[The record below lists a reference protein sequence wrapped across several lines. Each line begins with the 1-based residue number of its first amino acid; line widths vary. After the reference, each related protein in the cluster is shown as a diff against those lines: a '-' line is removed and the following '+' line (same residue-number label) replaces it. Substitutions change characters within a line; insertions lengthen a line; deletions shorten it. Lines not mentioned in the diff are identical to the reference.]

1 MNADDA
7 VNEHDGAGVADDA
20 TNDDTNDATTMA
32 DGASR
37 GVVASDDTMTD
48 DTAADDTT
56 ADAAMDSDSTTTA
69 DESSTGATTA
79 ATAATATAGATPAT
93 ASATTATPS
102 SPAAKTGRTAS
113 WSRSTWISTIALA
126 IVAALVVVAL
136 VATAVIAQRRATE
149 ISAYL
154 SDQATMARQYGF
166 NPGLIISDDEMFDS
180 TSMTADEIQDFL
192 TTRGVRCSG
201 SECLATKTF
210 ETKDEESDSLC
221 SGYTASSDESAADI
235 ISGVA
240 QSCRINPRVLIVML
254 QKEQG
259 LVTAA
264 EPEESNYT
272 IAMGLSCPDDGDCD
286 TAYYGFFNQVYG
298 AAHRLRYY
306 QAHFTDYSYRPRTT
320 DYIQYNP
327 NESCGGSTVYIEN
340 DATAMLY
347 IYTPYQ
353 PNEAALA
360 GLANGTGG
368 EGDACSTYGNRNF
381 TLFYNA
387 WFGDPTRGEGAQA
400 SEPSDSASATTATAT
415 STESSP
421 EDRPSSTTS
430 GE

>member
-7 VNEHDGAGVADDA
+7 VNEHDGAGVV
-20 TNDDTNDATTMA
+20 NDATTMA

-37 GVVASDDTMTD
+37 DVVASDDTMTD
-48 DTAADDTT
+48 DTTADDTT
-56 ADAAMDSDSTTTA
+56 TDDTTAGATLDSDSTTTA
-69 DESSTGATTA
+69 DESSTGATTGETATATPA
-79 ATAATATAGATPAT
+79 AAATATPA
-93 ASATTATPS
+93 APS

-180 TSMTADEIQDFL
+180 TSMTTDEIQDFL
-192 TTRGVRCSG
+192 GTRGVRCSS

-327 NESCGGSTVYIEN
+327 NESCGGSKVYIEN

-400 SEPSDSASATTATAT
+400 SEPSDSARVTTATAT

>member
-7 VNEHDGAGVADDA
+7 VNEHDGAGTTDGAANNVMAR
-20 TNDDTNDATTMA
+20 DDTMATP

-37 GVVASDDTMTD
+37 GVVASDDMTSDDMTTD
-48 DTAADDTT
+48 DTTTPESTMAPDDTM
-56 ADAAMDSDSTTTA
+56 ADAAPDNGSDA
-69 DESSTGATTA
+69 AQEESSTDTA
-79 ATAATATAGATPAT
+79 AKT
-93 ASATTATPS
+93 
-102 SPAAKTGRTAS
+102 AAKTGRTAS

-136 VATAVIAQRRATE
+136 VATAVIAQRRAAE

-154 SDQATMARQYGF
+154 SDQATLARKYGF
-166 NPGLIISDDEMFDS
+166 NPGLIISDDEMFGS
-180 TSMTADEIQDFL
+180 TSMNAEEIQDFL
-192 TTRGVRCSG
+192 STRGVRCSG

-264 EPEESNYT
+264 DPEESNYT

-306 QAHFTDYSYRPRTT
+306 QAHFDDYSYRPRTT

-327 NESCGGSTVYIEN
+327 NESCGGSKVYIEN

-387 WFGDPTRGEGAQA
+387 WFGDPTRGEGAQT
-400 SEPSDSASATTATAT
+400 SEPSDSAAASNSPSATTTAAT

-421 EDRPSSTTS
+421 EDRSSSTTS

>member
-7 VNEHDGAGVADDA
+7 VNEHDGAGVVNDA
-20 TNDDTNDATTMA
+20 TNDATTMA

-37 GVVASDDTMTD
+37 GVVASDDTT
-48 DTAADDTT
+48 ADDTT
-56 ADAAMDSDSTTTA
+56 AGATLDSDSTTTA
-69 DESSTGATTA
+69 DESSTGATTGE
-79 ATAATATAGATPAT
+79 TATATPA
-93 ASATTATPS
+93 APS

-180 TSMTADEIQDFL
+180 TSMTTDEIQDFL
-192 TTRGVRCSG
+192 GTRGVRCSS

-286 TAYYGFFNQVYG
+286 TAHYGFFNQVYG

-306 QAHFTDYSYRPRTT
+306 QAHFNDYSYRPRTT

-327 NESCGGSTVYIEN
+327 NESCGGSKVYIEN

-400 SEPSDSASATTATAT
+400 SEPSDSAPATTATAT
-415 STESSP
+415 ATESSP

>member
-7 VNEHDGAGVADDA
+7 VNEHDGAGTTDGVA
-20 TNDDTNDATTMA
+20 NDAMAPDDTMA
-32 DGASR
+32 D
-37 GVVASDDTMTD
+37 
-48 DTAADDTT
+48 AALDNGS
-56 ADAAMDSDSTTTA
+56 DAAQE
-69 DESSTGATTA
+69 ESSTNTA
-79 ATAATATAGATPAT
+79 AKT
-93 ASATTATPS
+93 
-102 SPAAKTGRTAS
+102 AAKTGRTAS

-166 NPGLIISDDEMFDS
+166 NPGLIISDNEMFDS
-180 TSMTADEIQDFL
+180 TSMTTDEIQDFL
-192 TTRGVRCSG
+192 GTRGVRCSG

-221 SGYTASSDESAADI
+221 SGYTASSDEGAADI

-264 EPEESNYT
+264 DPEESNYT

-327 NESCGGSTVYIEN
+327 NESCGGSKVYIEN

-400 SEPSDSASATTATAT
+400 SEPSDSARATTATAT

>member
-7 VNEHDGAGVADDA
+7 VNEHDGANA
-20 TNDDTNDATTMA
+20 TNDATTMA

-48 DTAADDTT
+48 DTTADDTT
-56 ADAAMDSDSTTTA
+56 AGDTTAGAAMDSDSTTTA
-69 DESSTGATTA
+69 DESSTGA
-79 ATAATATAGATPAT
+79 ATAAT
-93 ASATTATPS
+93 TTAAPPAAPF

-136 VATAVIAQRRATE
+136 VATAVITQRRATE

-192 TTRGVRCSG
+192 DTRGVRCSG

-210 ETKDEESDSLC
+210 ETQDEDSDSLC

-240 QSCRINPRVLIVML
+240 ESCRINPRVLIVML

-259 LVTAA
+259 LVTAS

-306 QAHFTDYSYRPRTT
+306 QAHFNDYSYRPRTT

-400 SEPSDSASATTATAT
+400 SEPSDSARATTATAT